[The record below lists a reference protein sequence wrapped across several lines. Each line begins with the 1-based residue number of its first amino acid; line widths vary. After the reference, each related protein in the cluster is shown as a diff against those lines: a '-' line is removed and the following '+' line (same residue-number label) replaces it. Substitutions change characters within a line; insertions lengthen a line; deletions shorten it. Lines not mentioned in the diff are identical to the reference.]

1 MLMFVFVHLLLCNE
15 ASLELVVAVGV
26 GDVVVEEAGPGRGV
40 AGGWVGLLSVL
51 VAGWEE
57 SCTDVMTLTVCR
69 LVAELDVRVAVGGGP
84 CRVHGVRAGGDEVE
98 AVVGV
103 VLVVRHTLD
112 QLAGAE
118 VAGAGD
124 LSCETG
130 TEELET
136 EILVI
141 RGVETLPHSLNADV
155 GARLRV
161 MIVMVLALLL
171 IAVEADV
178 EHVTAGRFILVAETL
193 LHLTGA
199 VAVLL
204 LLLLL
209 VMMTFTS
216 LTYTVGE
223 QSKTVIKAVVT
234 VGKTLLGLQETLLL
248 VILLLVTLVH
258 VSEAGLHAEQLVILI
273 YNLGLV

>member
-1 MLMFVFVHLLLCNE
+1 MLMFVFVHLLLCE

-26 GDVVVEEAGPGRGV
+26 GDVVVEEAGPGLGV

-84 CRVHGVRAGGDEVE
+84 GRVRGVRAGGDEVE

-103 VLVVRHTLD
+103 VLVVRHTPD

-118 VAGAGD
+118 VARAGD

-171 IAVEADV
+171 IALVNHRDV
-178 EHVTAGRFILVAETL
+178 IFS
-193 LHLTGA
+193 
-199 VAVLL
+199 
-204 LLLLL
+204 LL
-209 VMMTFTS
+209 VSVKYFDNR
-216 LTYTVGE
+216 
-223 QSKTVIKAVVT
+223 VT
-234 VGKTLLGLQETLLL
+234 TWSW
-248 VILLLVTLVH
+248 I
-258 VSEAGLHAEQLVILI
+258 
-273 YNLGLV
+273 